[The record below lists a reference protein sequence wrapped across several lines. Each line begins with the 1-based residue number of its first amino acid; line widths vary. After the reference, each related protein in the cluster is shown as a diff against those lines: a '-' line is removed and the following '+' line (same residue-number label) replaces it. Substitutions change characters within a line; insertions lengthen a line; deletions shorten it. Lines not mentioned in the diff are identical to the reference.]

1 MDEHR
6 IQVRAGA
13 RLFEEGCLGDC
24 AYIIEKGEIAISSC
38 TSDGTEMQL
47 ALLGPG
53 NLVGEMAIIDGGP
66 RTATASVVEDA
77 ELIVIP
83 PEHFVR
89 LIESAD
95 PTVALLM
102 QVVLRRYRNMK
113 ERYAHS
119 IEAAPETGTSD
130 PTGRLEADLVQQAGL
145 VKERIS
151 REQELRKAIIN
162 NKLELFY
169 QPITD
174 LRTGRVISCEG
185 LIRWIDP
192 QQGIIPP
199 NHFIPL
205 AEETGLIE
213 LIGYQVF
220 EQAYKAVKEFN
231 DHSGK
236 KIDVSVNLSNRQI
249 ETDEQVEKLFE
260 FLAEKQI
267 DLNNFKIE
275 ITETLLMSDQ
285 ERVCKILMRF
295 KELGAKISL
304 DDFGTGYS
312 SFSYLH
318 LFPIDNIK
326 IDRSF
331 VSSMNKNEKS
341 KAIVR
346 SLCTL
351 SSSLNMKVIAE
362 GVESVKDEQMLNSF
376 DCDYGQGYHYAKPL
390 PKKQFMDFLASHVTA
405 DLNASHN
412 DSSGIGA
419 LLTRRGTERQGEIW
433 PVTMPACF

>member
-6 IQVRAGA
+6 IKVRAGA

-24 AYIIEKGEIAISSC
+24 AYIIEKGEIVISSC
-38 TSDGTEMQL
+38 TSDGAEMQL

-66 RTATASVVEDA
+66 RTATAAVVEDA

-83 PEHFVR
+83 PEHFAR
-89 LIESAD
+89 LIESAA
-95 PTVALLM
+95 PTVTLLM

-119 IEAAPETGTSD
+119 TEATPETGTRD
-130 PTGRLEADLVQQAGL
+130 QTGRLEADLVQQAGL

-151 REQELRKAIIN
+151 REQELNNAIEN
-162 NKLELFY
+162 NELGLYY
-169 QPITD
+169 QPITNSK
-174 LRTGRVISCEG
+174 TGELVSCEG
-185 LIRWIDP
+185 LIRWNDP
-192 QQGIIPP
+192 QQGVIPP

-220 EQAYKAVKEFN
+220 EQANKAVKAFN

-236 KIDVSVNLSNRQI
+236 KIDVSVNLSSRQI

-267 DLNNFKIE
+267 DLNHFKIE
-275 ITETLLMSDQ
+275 ITETLLMSEQ
-285 ERVCKILMRF
+285 ERVCKILMHF

-331 VSSMNKNEKS
+331 VSSMQNNEKS
-341 KAIVR
+341 KVIVR
-346 SLCTL
+346 SLCSL

-362 GVESVKDEQMLNSF
+362 GVESVQDEQMLNSF
-376 DCDYGQGYHYAKPL
+376 DCDFGQGYYYSKPL
-390 PKKQFMDFLASHVTA
+390 PKKQFLDFLARRATA
-405 DLNASHN
+405 DLNASKN
-412 DSSGIGA
+412 DSSSLGA
-419 LLTRRGTERQGEIW
+419 LLTRRW
-433 PVTMPACF
+433 SAMMPACF

>member
-1 MDEHR
+1 MDKHR

-13 RLFEEGCLGDC
+13 RLFEEGCSGDC
-24 AYIIEKGEIAISSC
+24 AYIIEKGEIVISSC
-38 TSDGTEMQL
+38 TSNGTEVQL
-47 ALLGPG
+47 AILGPG

-83 PEHFVR
+83 PEHFAR
-89 LIESAD
+89 LIDTAD
-95 PTVALLM
+95 PTVTLLM
-102 QVVLRRYRNMK
+102 QVVLHRYRNMK
-113 ERYAHS
+113 ERYALS
-119 IEAAPETGTSD
+119 TNGVSKTEISESTGKV
-130 PTGRLEADLVQQAGL
+130 EADLVQQAGL
-145 VKERIS
+145 AKERIA
-151 REQELRKAIIN
+151 REQELRNAIIN
-162 NKLELFY
+162 NELELFY

-174 LRTGRVISCEG
+174 LRTGRVVSCEG

-231 DHSGK
+231 NHSEK
-236 KIDVSVNLSNRQI
+236 NIDVSVNLSSRQI

-285 ERVCKILMRF
+285 ERVGEILMRF
-295 KELGAKISL
+295 KEMGAKISL

-318 LFPIDNIK
+318 LFPIDKIK

-331 VSSMNKNEKS
+331 VSSMHKNDKS

-346 SLCTL
+346 SLCSL
-351 SSSLNMKVIAE
+351 SSSLDMKVIAE
-362 GVESVKDEQMLNSF
+362 GVESVQDEEMLNSF
-376 DCDYGQGYHYAKPL
+376 DYDYGQGYYYAKPL
-390 PKKQFMDFLASHVTA
+390 PKRQFLDFLASRVTA
-405 DLNASHN
+405 DLNASQN
-412 DSSGIGA
+412 DSSSLGS
-419 LLTRRGTERQGEIW
+419 LLTRRVPERQGEIW
-433 PVTMPACF
+433 PLTMPACF